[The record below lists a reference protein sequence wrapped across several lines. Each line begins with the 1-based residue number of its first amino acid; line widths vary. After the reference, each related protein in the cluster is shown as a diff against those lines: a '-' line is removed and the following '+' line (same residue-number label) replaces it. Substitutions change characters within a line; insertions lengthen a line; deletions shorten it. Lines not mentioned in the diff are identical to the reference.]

1 MHQMIFVHHTVVVA
15 LVHGNAG
22 NKEVHLIINGVMVF
36 NAVHQ

>member
-22 NKEVHLIINGVMVF
+22 NKQVHL
-36 NAVHQ
+36 